1 MAGLLLVFLSAL
13 SNVCKALAGKRSSR
27 DVVKLPDI
35 ILTNAI
41 RMSLCTVIGLAVV
54 LVTQGASALAVC
66 PATLW
71 SALLYAFALASN
83 VTLWIICIRVTAYIH
98 LDIFGAMS
106 IVVSILLCLLFLDE
120 SATLLQIVGALL
132 MLAANGVTC
141 LEKRR
146 VGDKLTFRSLLP
158 LLGLMITGGL
168 IDFAMKIYNHLSTAD
183 SSAAFNFYAFAFTA
197 AFLFAGLAFV
207 TRRRSPDRVDSAVIR
222 RVFPFT
228 AIMAVTMFLTSFTKT
243 LAGGMLPAVVLI
255 PIYNGMAIILSV
267 LAAAFLLK
275 EKPSRGTLLAV
286 CLSFAAIV
294 MINL

>member
-1 MAGLLLVFLSAL
+1 MPGLLLTFLSAF
-13 SNVCKALAGKRSSR
+13 SSVCKGLAGKRSSR
-27 DVVKLPDI
+27 DVATLPDVFM
-35 ILTNAI
+35 TNAI

-98 LDIFGAMS
+98 LDIFGAMN
-106 IVVSILLCLLFLDE
+106 IVVSILLCLLFLGE

-146 VGDKLTFRSLLP
+146 AGDKLTLRSLLP
-158 LLGLMITGGL
+158 LLGLMVSGGL
-168 IDFAMKIYNHLSTAD
+168 IDFAMKVYNHLGTAD

-197 AFLFAGLAFV
+197 AFLFAGLVFV
-207 TRRRSPDRVDSAVIR
+207 THRGPDRVNSAVIR

-228 AIMAVTMFLTSFTKT
+228 AIMAGTMFLTSFTKT
-243 LAGGMLPAVVLI
+243 LAGSMLPAVVLI
-255 PIYNGMAIILSV
+255 PVYKGVETILGV

-294 MINL
+294 IINL